1 MLMTPSF
8 FILKSV
14 DQIRHNLQE
23 DFDSFNDWPNQNE
36 LIINTKVRK
45 TETMIFGTR
54 KHINLEENTSL
65 MIELQDR
72 IINQSNRYLSLVL
85 NNAPCMSQHIKTWI
99 KKASTRLNLLKKV
112 RLYVDSK
119 TAAHIYQL
127 MMLLILTF
135 CPFVSY
141 RAAPRYLKENT
152 VILERH
158 AQ

>member
-1 MLMTPSF
+1 MTPSF

-85 NNAPCMSQHIKTWI
+85 NNAPCMSQHIKT
-99 KKASTRLNLLKKV
+99 
-112 RLYVDSK
+112 
-119 TAAHIYQL
+119 
-127 MMLLILTF
+127 
-135 CPFVSY
+135 
-141 RAAPRYLKENT
+141 
-152 VILERH
+152 
-158 AQ
+158 